1 MPLLLRALFI
11 LTLFCCVTVRAEN
24 NLFGDNSGFL
34 AEPEFL
40 PVEEAYRF
48 TSSVEGDELVL
59 HWAIAD
65 GYYLYKDRTSV
76 TTDAEGVTQGRWTYS
91 SPGEEKEDPYFGMV
105 YVYHDELTIRVPVA
119 AEEGAE
125 VEFKVRYQGCAE
137 AGLCYPPQTET
148 TLFIGTES
156 DSPAPATATSDAP
169 SSTPPSTGQNGS
181 GSAVTS
187 STPTP
192 SKAADVDFTSSTS
205 ITDYLIAQGLLFSF
219 FILMA
224 VGIGL
229 AFTPCVFP
237 MVPILSSIIVG
248 QKEVTMLRSFILS
261 FSYIMGMAAVYTAL
275 GAAAGHF
282 GELGQDANIQAQV
295 QKPWILILFSGL
307 FVLLSLSMFGFYE
320 LQMPSFLRDKLSG
333 LNSKQQGGEILSV
346 FIMGLLSA
354 LVVSP
359 CVSAPL
365 IAALGYAAYLGS
377 AFKGGMALFGL
388 SLGIGLP
395 LLILGTGGT
404 KLLPRAGA
412 WMEHVKH
419 VFGVALLGVA
429 IWMLER
435 ILPPEATLTLWAVLI
450 GVSAVYMGA
459 FTNVES
465 GWSGWQK
472 LSKGL
477 GLVFFVYAVT
487 LMLGAAAGAN
497 DPLQPLAPYAIKS
510 AAAATGNSSTQP
522 LSFVKVTS
530 PEQLDQ
536 EVAKASASGKPV
548 MVDFYAD
555 WCISCKIMERET
567 FVLPEVQAGLSRF
580 HLIKADVTDNDQGN
594 QALLKRYGIFGPPA
608 FVFFDA
614 NGAELAPKRFLGEI
628 SKNALLNHVKDI

>member
-1 MPLLLRALFI
+1 MPQLLRALFI
-11 LTLFCCVTVRAEN
+11 LTLFCCATVRAES
-24 NLFGDNSGFL
+24 NLFGDNNGFL

-76 TTDAEGVTQGRWTYS
+76 TTDAEGVAQGRWTYS

-148 TLFIGTES
+148 ALFTGTDS
-156 DSPAPATATSDAP
+156 DSISPAATTNDSTQSP
-169 SSTPPSTGQNGS
+169 SPSTGQS
-181 GSAVTS
+181 GSSTS
-187 STPTP
+187 SSVPGP

-205 ITDYLIAQGLLFSF
+205 ITDYLVAQGLLFSF

-248 QKEVTMLRSFILS
+248 QKEVTMLHSFVLS
-261 FSYIMGMAAVYTAL
+261 LSYIMGMAAVYTAL
-275 GAAAGHF
+275 GAVAGHF

-295 QKPWILILFSGL
+295 QKPWILITFSGL
-307 FVLLSLSMFGFYE
+307 FVLLALSMFGFYE

-333 LNSKQQGGEILSV
+333 MNTKQQGGEIFSV

-377 AFKGGMALFGL
+377 AFKGGVALFGL

-395 LLILGTGGT
+395 LLILGTGGA

-472 LSKGL
+472 LNKGL

-497 DPLQPLAPYAIKS
+497 DPLRPLAPYAIKS
-510 AAAATGNSSTQP
+510 AVAANGGPAAQALT
-522 LSFVKVTS
+522 FVKVTS
-530 PEQLDQ
+530 PEQLDR
-536 EVAKASASGKPV
+536 EVAQAAATGKPV

-567 FVLPEVQAGLSRF
+567 FVLPEVQSGLSRF
-580 HLIKADVTDNDQGN
+580 HLVKADVTDNDQGN

-608 FVFFDA
+608 FVFFNA
-614 NGAELAPKRFLGEI
+614 QGKELESKRFLGEI